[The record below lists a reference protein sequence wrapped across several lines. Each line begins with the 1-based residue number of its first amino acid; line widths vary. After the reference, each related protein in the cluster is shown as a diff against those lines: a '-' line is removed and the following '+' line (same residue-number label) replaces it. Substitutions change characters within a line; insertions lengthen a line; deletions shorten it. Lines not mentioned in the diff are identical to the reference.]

1 MRQVCI
7 NAVQAAIGRTI
18 TVAES
23 RNIEQRIRDAMVV
36 FARQDP
42 ARWQTLS
49 TSQRMTEAANLAAQ
63 QLVEE
68 AQLKKQRLQLQI
80 AANDRV
86 EKYVQDQAAAGI
98 DKDGLDSLERL
109 VSGKSDGKNNSTSVE
124 VNAKA
129 IMAAAMGR
137 LANAW
142 QQISPRLFGLL
153 ANRRAEIDF
162 VRAAYGQIAGLKPEL
177 VQAAKEWLDLAES
190 LRERFNAAGGDIGK
204 LDNWSMPQAWDAH
217 LVLRGD
223 DAQNRFVDAFMDW
236 VDRSKYVHD
245 DGTRY
250 NDQEMRDFLAEA
262 WVTIATDG
270 ANKTVG
276 PNTTRVSGIKAN
288 RGNKSRQLHFKD
300 ADSAVAA
307 MQTYS
312 GRSVFEA
319 MTGHISRMSRDIA
332 LIEQFGPNADLT
344 VANLIEKYGNEAVTS
359 AARAGQNVVFL
370 RDKINLQSSFIE
382 QLYNYVAGN
391 NPPPPRRRFAA
402 AMATIRSLFVSMKL
416 GSAVISS
423 ISDEGT
429 LYLTAR
435 VNRLP
440 MFKLFLNQ
448 VRGFNPLNKAEKQR
462 AMRAGLIVNAMIDN
476 ANRFGED
483 TLGSQVPNIMASTVL
498 RLSGLNALTELRRR
512 AFAVTM
518 MDTIGSLTRTTQTL
532 SSLDPEDFRIL
543 QGKGITQEVWDV
555 WRAAGV
561 DDWGQGA
568 TVLTPENIYAVQNA
582 PDSLKNEAAT
592 KLLAIVLEERD
603 IAVIEPSARE
613 RVLITGGTTP
623 GTIPGEILRSFLQFK
638 TFPLSVISKHWGR
651 AIGMYNNAG
660 SKVGYI
666 AALVAL
672 QTVLGAISMAVNDI
686 VSGRD
691 PTTLDPDSENFEKN
705 LTAAALKGGGMGLY
719 GDFLFAEVNGYGRT
733 LFGAL
738 GGPMIGAIED
748 AYKLTIGNLR
758 EAAAG
763 EETDFGAEVARTVK
777 GYTPGGS
784 IWYTKA
790 ALDRLI
796 FNQLQEYFNPGY
808 LQRAQARSY
817 RDRGTTYWWEP
828 GQPLT
833 EARAPELEKI
843 VEENP

>member
-7 NAVQAAIGRTI
+7 NAVQAAIGRNI

-23 RNIEQRIRDAMVV
+23 RNIEQRIRDAMTML
-36 FARQDP
+36 ARQDP

-49 TSQRMTEAANLAAQ
+49 TSQRMTEAANAAAQ
-63 QLVEE
+63 QLVAE

-80 AANDRV
+80 AANDRI
-86 EKYVQDQAAAGI
+86 EKYVQDQIAAGV
-98 DKDGLDSLERL
+98 DKDGLDALERL
-109 VSGKSDGKNNSTSVE
+109 VSGKSDGKNNSTSAE

-129 IMAAAMGR
+129 IMAGAMGR

-153 ANRRAEIDF
+153 ANRRAEIDL
-162 VRAAYGQIAGLKPEL
+162 VRAAYGQIANIKPEIA
-177 VQAAKEWLDLAES
+177 QAAKEWLAIAEA

-204 LDNWSMPQAWDAH
+204 LDNWAMPQAWDAH
-217 LVLRGD
+217 LVLQGD
-223 DAQNRFVDAFMDW
+223 DAQTRFVDAFMDW
-236 VDRSKYVHD
+236 VDRAVYVHD

-250 NDQEMRDFLAEA
+250 SDQEMRDFLAEA

-276 PNTTRVSGIKAN
+276 PNTTRISGIKAN

-319 MTGHISRMSRDIA
+319 MTGHIARMSRDIA
-332 LIEQFGPNADLT
+332 LIEQFGPNSDLT
-344 VANLIEKYGNEAVTS
+344 VANLIEKYGNEAVTA
-359 AARAGQNVVFL
+359 AARAGDNVVLL

-448 VRGFNPLNKAEKQR
+448 VRALNPLNKDEKQR

-483 TLGSQVPNIMASTVL
+483 TLGSQIPNIMASTVL
-498 RLSGLNALTELRRR
+498 RLSGLNAITELRRR

-518 MDTIGSLTRTTQTL
+518 MDTIGSLTRTVT
-532 SSLDPEDFRIL
+532 SVNNLDPQDWKIL
-543 QGKGITQEVWDV
+543 QGKGITPEIWDV
-555 WRAAGV
+555 WRVAAV

-568 TVLTPENIYAVQNA
+568 TVLTPENIYAVQGV

-651 AIGMYNNAG
+651 AIGMYNNVG
-660 SKVGYI
+660 GKVGYI

-672 QTVLGAISMAVNDI
+672 QTVLGAIAMAVNDI
-686 VSGRD
+686 ASGRD

-705 LTAAALKGGGMGLY
+705 LVAAALKGGGMGLY
-719 GDFLFAEVNGYGRT
+719 GDFLFAEINGYGRT

-763 EETDFGAEVARTVK
+763 EETDAGAEFARTLK
-777 GYTPGGS
+777 GYTPGAS

-808 LQRAQARSY
+808 LDRAKSRAY
-817 RDRGTTYWWEP
+817 RERGTTYWWEP
-828 GQPLT
+828 GQPLS